1 MIGICHVV
9 GGGDFNPALLKK
21 APDDLVIAADA
32 GFRLLEKAG
41 IKPDLFIGD
50 GDSLGFLPEDF
61 PTVVLPTEKDD
72 TDSIAA
78 LKEGLARGYRRFRL
92 YGALGGTRFSHS
104 LANLQS
110 LSFLHGMGAEGEIID
125 KHCRILYLSEGTRR
139 FDFSEGYFSLF
150 AWEGDAVVSVSGA
163 KYSLDR
169 ATLTPAFPLGVSNE
183 GSVCTEICVHL
194 GTLFLVRE
202 DLLRPDGANA

>member
-1 MIGICHVV
+1 MNGICHLV
-9 GGGDFNPALLKK
+9 GGGDFDPALLKK
-21 APDDLVIAADA
+21 APGDLVIAADA

-78 LKEGLARGYRRFRL
+78 LKEGIARGYRRFRL

-110 LSFLHGMGAEGEIID
+110 LSFLRSMGAEGEIID
-125 KHCRILYLSEGTRR
+125 KHCRILYLPKGDYT
-139 FDFSEGYFSLF
+139 FDFAGGYFSLF
-150 AWEGDAVVSVSGA
+150 ALEGDAVVSVTGA
-163 KYSLDR
+163 KYPLDR

-183 GSVCTEICVHL
+183 GTEQTEIGVHQGAL
-194 GTLFLVRE
+194 VLVRE